1 MRNTSRKADRR
12 PGQCPGRRKNDE
24 LASELLLVISTVLPR
39 YLGYTMSRLAL
50 IVVFV
55 AALLAAVATNA
66 AKPRRISHNES
77 GSYEAFP
84 DVCRLADGE
93 LVAVFYA
100 GYGHISLP
108 RPGSSKDGRICIMR
122 SQDDGRI
129 LCLYYVE
136 ERPGSRICQAVFR
149 VNGETITCESSTLLQ

>member
-1 MRNTSRKADRR
+1 MWDKDLEMTY
-12 PGQCPGRRKNDE
+12 PMG
-24 LASELLLVISTVLPR
+24 
-39 YLGYTMSRLAL
+39 RLAL

-55 AALLAAVATNA
+55 TAILAGVAANA
-66 AKPRRISHNES
+66 AEPRRISHNES

-100 GYGHISLP
+100 GHGHISLP

-122 SQDDGRI
+122 SQDDGRTWSKPQT
-129 LCLYYVE
+129 LVAGKPGDVCTLQVDFQQG
-136 ERPGSRICQAVFR
+136 RPHLPV
-149 VNGETITCESSTLLQ
+149 VTLKRAA